1 MSLLRVMTLTF
12 LRIFSRDRQAI
23 FFSLFFPLVLMG
35 VFGLV
40 GSSEDEP
47 FTLGIVDQADNAL
60 AARFIEAVE
69 AHPRFALSE
78 GNAAELRE
86 ALVAG
91 ELDLVLVLPQGFD
104 ESQAPATLTLLVDAA
119 QVRELDFLLPVLE
132 QALVD
137 IERSLRGE
145 QAMFRL
151 EIEDVK
157 ARSRN
162 YLSFLIPG
170 LLAFTIMQIS
180 VAGSGFNIVEYR
192 RKGILKRLFVTPLR
206 PRDFIGGLVISRTLI
221 CLVQIG
227 VLLGIALLLF
237 DISIAGSAAL
247 LFLVTLLGIS
257 LFLAMGFC
265 MGSLAK
271 TQQAIMAIG
280 NLVTFPQMFLSG
292 IFYPIDILPAWLQPL
307 AEILPLSFLATA
319 LRELMVDGAA
329 ATALLP
335 QFAGLVIWN
344 AICLFLAIRL
354 FKWKEVAA

>member
-91 ELDLVLVLPQGFD
+91 ELDLVLVLPPGFD

-119 QVRELDFLLPVLE
+119 QVRELDFLMPVLQ

-151 EIEDVK
+151 EVEDVK

-192 RKGILKRLFVTPLR
+192 RKGILKRLFVTPLH
-206 PRDFIGGLVISRTLI
+206 PRDFIGGLVVSRTLI
-221 CLVQIG
+221 CLIQVG
-227 VLLGIALLLF
+227 VLLGVAVLLF
-237 DISIAGSAAL
+237 NISIAGSIML
-247 LFLVTLLGIS
+247 LFLVSLLGSS
-257 LFLAMGFC
+257 LFRAMGFC

-271 TQQAIMAIG
+271 TQQAIMALG

-292 IFYPIDILPAWLQPL
+292 IL
-307 AEILPLSFLATA
+307 
-319 LRELMVDGAA
+319 
-329 ATALLP
+329 
-335 QFAGLVIWN
+335 
-344 AICLFLAIRL
+344 
-354 FKWKEVAA
+354 

>member
-47 FTLGIVDQADNAL
+47 FTLGIVDQAGNPL
-60 AARFIEAVE
+60 ATRFIEAVD
-69 AHPRFALSE
+69 AHPRFALSQGPE
-78 GNAAELRE
+78 SELRG

-91 ELDLVLVLPQGFD
+91 ELDLVLVLPAGFD
-104 ESQAPATLTLLVDAA
+104 ESEAPATLTLLVDAA
-119 QVRELDFLLPVLE
+119 QVRELDFLMPVLQ

-151 EIEDVK
+151 EVEDVK

-192 RKGILKRLFVTPLR
+192 RKGILKRLFVTPLH
-206 PRDFIGGLVISRTLI
+206 PRDFIGGLVVSRTLI
-221 CLVQIG
+221 CLIQVG
-227 VLLGIALLLF
+227 VLLGIAVLLF
-237 DISIAGSAAL
+237 NISIAGSLML
-247 LFLVTLLGIS
+247 LFLVSLLGIS

-292 IFYPIDILPAWLQPL
+292 IFYPIDILPAWLQPV
-307 AEILPLSFLATA
+307 AELLPLSFLATA

-329 ATALLP
+329 AAALLP
-335 QFAGLVIWN
+335 QFAGLVAWN
-344 AICLFLAIRL
+344 GICLFLAVRL
-354 FKWKEVAA
+354 FRWKEVAA

>member
-1 MSLLRVMTLTF
+1 MSMLRVMTLTF

-47 FTLGIVDQADNAL
+47 FTLGVVDHAGSDL
-60 AARFIEAVE
+60 AGRFMEAIDAHARFE
-69 AHPRFALSE
+69 LSSGDE
-78 GNAAELRE
+78 DSLRQ

-91 ELDLVLVLPQGFD
+91 ELDLVLVLPGGFVAD
-104 ESQAPATLTLLVDAA
+104 ESPATLTLLVDAA
-119 QVRELDFLLPVLE
+119 QVRELDLLLPVLQ

-145 QAMFRL
+145 QAMFSL
-151 EIEDVK
+151 QIEDVK

-162 YLSFLIPG
+162 YLSFLVPG

-180 VAGSGFNIVEYR
+180 IAGSGFNIVEYR

-206 PRDFIGGLVISRTLI
+206 PQDFIGGLVISRTLI
-221 CLVQIG
+221 CLVQVV

-237 DISIAGSAAL
+237 EISIAGSTAL
-247 LFLVTLLGIS
+247 LMLTTLLGTA
-257 LFLAMGFC
+257 LFLSMGFC
-265 MGSLAK
+265 MGSLAH

-280 NLVTFPQMFLSG
+280 NLITFPQMFLSG
-292 IFYPIDILPAWLQPL
+292 IFYPIDILPAWLQPV

-329 ATALLP
+329 LTALLP
-335 QFAGLVIWN
+335 QLAGLLAWN
-344 AICLFLAIRL
+344 VVCLFLAIRL